1 MTVNKSQY
9 CSVGPRDHACVVLG
23 FFLLALLP
31 LGGCS
36 TRNRPVRTWRGAGL
50 IRPTM
55 PGTVAPKPRPLSDDS
70 VDPVPELRLELPP
83 PPPLLA
89 VHYTPS
95 RPHVAP
101 APAAENANAG
111 KGEVPII
118 APQLSAA
125 ESSAA
130 QQQMTSSLSI
140 AEKNR
145 ARSEGRKLNPTQ
157 TDLAAKIK
165 GFIGDARSAGREGDW
180 TRARSLATKA
190 QVLSE
195 ELAASM

>member
-9 CSVGPRDHACVVLG
+9 CSVGPRNHACVVLG
-23 FFLLALLP
+23 FFLCVVLP
-31 LGGCS
+31 IGGCAG
-36 TRNRPVRTWRGAGL
+36 RDRPVSTWRGAGL
-50 IRPTM
+50 VRPTM
-55 PGTVAPKPRPLSDDS
+55 PGTVAPKPRPLSDDN

-95 RPHVAP
+95 RPHVVP
-101 APAAENANAG
+101 VPAAENANAG

-130 QQQMTSSLSI
+130 QQQMISSLTI
-140 AEKNR
+140 AEKNL
-145 ARSEGRKLNPTQ
+145 ARSQGRKLNPTQ

-190 QVLSE
+190 QVLSG

>member
-1 MTVNKSQY
+1 MTANKSQY
-9 CSVGPRDHACVVLG
+9 CSVGPRNQACVVLS
-23 FFLLALLP
+23 FFLFVVLP
-31 LGGCS
+31 VGGCG
-36 TRNRPVRTWRGAGL
+36 TRNRPVRNWRGVGL

-55 PGTVAPKPRPLSDDS
+55 PGTVAPKPRPLSDDN
-70 VDPVPELRLELPP
+70 VDPVPELHLEIPP

-89 VHYTPS
+89 VHYTPP
-95 RPHVAP
+95 RPHVMP
-101 APAAENANAG
+101 VPAAENANAG

-140 AEKNR
+140 AEKNL

-157 TDLAAKIK
+157 TDL
-165 GFIGDARSAGREGDW
+165 
-180 TRARSLATKA
+180 
-190 QVLSE
+190 
-195 ELAASM
+195 